1 MKMPWQDRTGLARAT
16 AIFATVFGIALG
28 LCGLNAAAF
37 FSIHSAAGNPLV
49 LTAFIELFVML
60 ASGVG
65 LLVIALIAIYR
76 TLSQRFFPSTDEDH
90 K

>member
-1 MKMPWQDRTGLARAT
+1 MRPQRGS
-16 AIFATVFGIALG
+16 
-28 LCGLNAAAF
+28 F
-37 FSIHSAAGNPLV
+37 FSIHSATSDSLV
-49 LTAFIELFVML
+49 FTAFIELFVML